1 MVTVTGEM
9 PELPAPEA
17 DANITLIDMDF
28 RVPETFAAGPHSWLV
43 ENRGLQIHHLVLSK
57 VPQGTTEDD
66 VFELAASF
74 MGPPP
79 ANATPVT
86 TALSFE
92 DVEDVFFTLL
102 FSRNQF
108 NLYEVDLMP
117 GTYAMIC
124 FMPDPSGTPH
134 VMLGMIEIIT
144 VS

>member
-1 MVTVTGEM
+1 
-9 PELPAPEA
+9 
-17 DANITLIDMDF
+17 
-28 RVPETFAAGPHSWLV
+28 
-43 ENRGLQIHHLVLSK
+43 
-57 VPQGTTEDD
+57 
-66 VFELAASF
+66 
-74 MGPPP
+74 
-79 ANATPVT
+79 VT